1 MAEKNTW
8 KPRENLGN
16 AKDLVR
22 EFEKEYGKI
31 ERKKKKRNDKKEGKG
46 ELPDKYMAKMLYRWD
61 NKRFNKEYWGQFGR
75 NWRK

>member
-8 KPRENLGN
+8 KPREKLGK

-31 ERKKKKRNDKKEGKG
+31 ERIKKKKKR
-46 ELPDKYMAKMLYRWD
+46 
-61 NKRFNKEYWGQFGR
+61 
-75 NWRK
+75 

>member
-31 ERKKKKRNDKKEGKG
+31 ERIKKKKKR
-46 ELPDKYMAKMLYRWD
+46 
-61 NKRFNKEYWGQFGR
+61 
-75 NWRK
+75 